1 MKLALVALTSA
12 GRRIGRRL
20 AEAEGS
26 KTALPGGSELQR
38 QLYLPASFTEEKGY
52 ERTFAG
58 RLADL
63 LAEIFPLYDGFI
75 LIMATGIAVRVIAPL
90 IKDKRIDPAV
100 VVLDEGATFSISLL
114 SGHLGGANALAR
126 WVAAVTGAWPVV
138 TTASDVRGLLALDA
152 YAQERGLLLEPWENL
167 KPVTRAMLEGKPVRI
182 YTEVALG
189 MSLSPNVQVIPI
201 APAEAVSETEA
212 IRGAPARSEE
222 KIGVTFRIPE
232 QEPYLILRR
241 RQRRLSVGLGCRRG
255 VTRQEVL
262 AAIKQA
268 LDQVKGSLTDVIGL
282 ATIDRKKDE
291 TGLLEASRE
300 LGIKIRFF
308 PAAELSRLESSS
320 ASAFVREK
328 VGVGAV
334 AEPAAL
340 LGGSQ
345 TRLILPKQVLG
356 RVTVAVAEESEETT
370 QRESEAI
377 KEARERRPAA
387 EKGSSQADYTHAPGA
402 AGASGAMGQIQV
414 VGLGPGALLDMTR
427 RAEDA
432 LRQADVVIGYRPYL
446 ERVRGI
452 LPGRRLLASGMRQEV
467 ERAQEAIAEARR
479 GRRVVVV
486 SSGDPGV
493 YGMAGLILEL
503 AAGTSLPI
511 EIIPGVTAATAA
523 AASLGAP
530 LMNDFA
536 VISLSDLLTPWE
548 IIQRRLEAAAAS
560 DFVLVLYNP
569 RSHTRTSPLEE
580 AQRIIR
586 RYRPGST
593 PAGVVKKASQIEEE
607 RFLTDLD
614 HLLEAEVDM
623 STTVIVGNSQTKV
636 QVGFLITPRG
646 YKF

>member
-1 MKLALVALTSA
+1 MKLAIVALTSA
-12 GRRIGRRL
+12 GRKIGCRL
-20 AEAEGS
+20 SEADWGKGPVPVGS
-26 KTALPGGSELQR
+26 PLQR
-38 QLYLPASFTEEKGY
+38 ELYLPASFIKEREY

-63 LAEIFPLYDGFI
+63 LAEIFPLYEGFI

-90 IKDKRIDPAV
+90 IKDKRTDPAV
-100 VVLDEGATFSISLL
+100 VVLDEGASFSISLL

-126 WVAAVTGAWPVV
+126 WVAAVTGALPVV
-138 TTASDVRGLLALDA
+138 TTASDVRGLMALDA
-152 YAQERGLLLEPWENL
+152 YARERGLLLEPWENL

-182 YTEVALG
+182 YTEVALEFSFG
-189 MSLSPNVQVIPI
+189 QNVQVIPI
-201 APAEAVSETEA
+201 APQEAVVDTNAVRGGRAKTEGKA
-212 IRGAPARSEE
+212 GFE
-222 KIGVTFRIPE
+222 
-232 QEPYLILRR
+232 EPYIILRR
-241 RQRRLSVGLGCRRG
+241 RPRRLSVGLGCRRG
-255 VTRQEVL
+255 VSRQEVL

-268 LDQVKGSLTDVIGL
+268 LDQVKAGLNEVIGL

-291 TGLLEASRE
+291 EGLLDAARE
-300 LGIKIRFF
+300 LGIKLRFF
-308 PAAELSRLESSS
+308 SAAELSRLASSS
-320 ASAFVREK
+320 SSSFVREK

-340 LGGSQ
+340 LGGSK
-345 TRLILPKQVLG
+345 TRLILPRQVLG
-356 RVTVAVAEESEETT
+356 RVTVAVAEEIEEKIDQVKTRDQMPAT
-370 QRESEAI
+370 EKWSPQAGLASVTSEAELR
-377 KEARERRPAA
+377 KE
-387 EKGSSQADYTHAPGA
+387 T
-402 AGASGAMGQIQV
+402 GQIQV
-414 VGLGPGALLDMTR
+414 VGLGPGALLDLTW
-427 RAEDA
+427 RAENA

-446 ERVRGI
+446 ERVRGL

-467 ERAQEAIAEARR
+467 ERAQQAITEASY

-503 AAGTSLPI
+503 AAGTGLPV

-523 AASLGAP
+523 AARLGAP

-569 RSHTRTSPLEE
+569 RSHTRTWPLEE
-580 AQRIIR
+580 AHRIIR
-586 RYRPGST
+586 QRRSGLT
-593 PAGVVKKASQIEEE
+593 PVGIVRKASQIEEE
-607 RFLTDLD
+607 RLLTDLD
-614 HLLEAEVDM
+614 HLLEADIDM

-636 QVGFLITPRG
+636 QDGFLITPRG

>member
-1 MKLALVALTSA
+1 MKLAIVALTSA
-12 GRRIGRRL
+12 GRKIGRRL
-20 AEAEGS
+20 SEADCGKIVVPVGS
-26 KTALPGGSELQR
+26 GLQR
-38 QLYLPASFTEEKGY
+38 ELYLPASFNKEKEY

-63 LAEIFPLYDGFI
+63 LAEIFPLYEGFI

-90 IKDKRIDPAV
+90 IKDKRTDPAV
-100 VVLDEGATFSISLL
+100 VVLDEAASFSISLL

-126 WVAAVTGAWPVV
+126 WVAAVTGALPVV

-167 KPVTRAMLEGKPVRI
+167 KPVARAMLEGKPVRI
-182 YTEVALG
+182 YTEVALEFSFG
-189 MSLSPNVQVIPI
+189 PNVQVIPI
-201 APAEAVSETEA
+201 APQEAVVEA
-212 IRGAPARSEE
+212 DAVRAARAKPEGE
-222 KIGVTFRIPE
+222 AGVE
-232 QEPYLILRR
+232 EPYIILRR
-241 RQRRLSVGLGCRRG
+241 RLRRLSVGLGCRRG
-255 VTRQEVL
+255 VSRQEVL
-262 AAIKQA
+262 AAIEQA
-268 LDQVKGSLTDVIGL
+268 LDQVKASLTDVIAL

-291 TGLLEASRE
+291 AGLLEAARE
-300 LGIKIRFF
+300 LGIRLRFF
-308 PAAELSRLESSS
+308 SAAELSRLETSSS
-320 ASAFVREK
+320 SSFVREK

-356 RVTVAVAEESEETT
+356 RVTVAVAEEISEKIENEID
-370 QRESEAI
+370 QI
-377 KEARERRPAA
+377 KEAREQMPPA
-387 EKGSSQADYTHAPGA
+387 EKGSPPADLANATSEAEVGRA
-402 AGASGAMGQIQV
+402 TGQIQV
-414 VGLGPGALLDMTR
+414 VGLGPGALLDLTW
-427 RAEDA
+427 RAENA

-446 ERVRGI
+446 ERVRGL

-467 ERAQEAIAEARR
+467 ERAQQAIAEARR

-503 AAGTSLPI
+503 AAGTGLPV

-523 AASLGAP
+523 AARLGAP

-536 VISLSDLLTPWE
+536 VISLSDLLMPWE

-569 RSHTRTSPLEE
+569 RSHTRTWPLEE

-586 RYRPGST
+586 RHRPGLT
-593 PAGVVKKASQIEEE
+593 PVGIVRKASQVEEE

-614 HLLEAEVDM
+614 HLLEAEIDM

-636 QVGFLITPRG
+636 QDGFLITPRG